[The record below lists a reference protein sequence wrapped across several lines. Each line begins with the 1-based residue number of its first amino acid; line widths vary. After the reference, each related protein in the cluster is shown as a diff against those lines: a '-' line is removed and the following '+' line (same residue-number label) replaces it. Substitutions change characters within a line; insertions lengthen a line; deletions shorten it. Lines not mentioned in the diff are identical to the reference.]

1 MTREQFLKLHR
12 GDIVR
17 SASGRTYIVTAH
29 YGEHAIAVDAIDISN
44 PQEWILVHK
53 STYDSGDG

>member
-1 MTREQFLKLHR
+1 MTREQFLKLTR

-17 SASGRTYIVTAH
+17 SASGRSYIVSAH

-44 PQEWILVHK
+44 PQEWTLIHK
-53 STYDSGDG
+53 TSYDMGDG